1 MYVGRQ
7 ARTATR
13 SCPYPAM
20 ECWEFLT
27 DAWLSSLVGQQL
39 NIEHFDVLEAEGNS
53 SSTLVKVQCKTDTLM
68 LKVTR
73 QVAADALAALVDRAA

>member
-1 MYVGRQ
+1 
-7 ARTATR
+7 
-13 SCPYPAM
+13 M